1 MGGEAIMQ
9 RLNYCLDCQRVF
21 IVKEKC
27 EYCNSSNVEELKR
40 GKSVNIIGSKNKGRY
55 LKYKEGKVSLIIYT
69 EDKQKLIKEYDINSI
84 RKIL

>member
-27 EYCNSSNVEELKR
+27 EYCNSSNVKELKR
-40 GKSVNIIGSKNKGRY
+40 GKSVNIIVSKNKGRY

>member
-1 MGGEAIMQ
+1 MQ

-27 EYCNSSNVEELKR
+27 EYCNSNNVKELKR

>member
-27 EYCNSSNVEELKR
+27 EYCNSSNVKELKR

-69 EDKQKLIKEYDINSI
+69 EDNKKLIKEYDISNI

>member
-1 MGGEAIMQ
+1 MQ

-27 EYCNSSNVEELKR
+27 EYCNSKNVKELKR